1 MLVSKSL
8 ASVAPAKVA
17 VGSSS
22 GMAIFKPAHQATCPP
37 SEDKPRI
44 WYLNPNQAPV
54 GVWQGGNTFTD
65 FDLDRNIGV
74 AKSFYLRF
82 TADFSDKDNRPACP
96 PTFYALQRVEV
107 YIGSDLVETVW
118 ADSLYHE
125 SLAFLIEMKAKDVAD
140 IHNVN
145 LNDLSQRNLFYPT
158 TASIE
163 GYSNV
168 SSAGKGLN
176 NIAPDAGTIGYEE
189 ATAGATFSGNV
200 MTAGKNGEVAPL
212 VKNDVDGAATQT
224 SSGYFYVN
232 LDNTCLKA
240 MKPYVRGLNSIIKI
254 RVYWANSWVSQYAL
268 RSNGNATT
276 KATFS
281 VSNPSL
287 AQAQLLVE
295 EQMTDPATLAQ
306 LEQAH
311 RAGVVDYTVMIRERL
326 QDNPPNLVGGQNNTT
341 FLRAFRNK
349 SAGILFYITNQQPP
363 NDRITQR
370 LSFASL
376 QLLDQRGSKLTEI
389 LDNDLLTSKIFPDQI
404 NSSFPNSANADIR
417 TIALIPFSH
426 HFQPTVDQGCSN
438 GSFQMSSLEQLVLVP
453 DGNKD
458 TAAGEVNPNGETT
471 SVGTNMITVV
481 SYSYAHI
488 TVARG
493 NHSVR
498 FEQ

>member
-1 MLVSKSL
+1 
-8 ASVAPAKVA
+8 
-17 VGSSS
+17 
-22 GMAIFKPAHQATCPP
+22 
-37 SEDKPRI
+37 
-44 WYLNPNQAPV
+44 
-54 GVWQGGNTFTD
+54 
-65 FDLDRNIGV
+65 
-74 AKSFYLRF
+74 
-82 TADFSDKDNRPACP
+82 
-96 PTFYALQRVEV
+96 
-107 YIGSDLVETVW
+107 VETVW

-125 SLAFLIEMKAKDVAD
+125 SLAFLSEQKAHDIAD

-145 LNDLSQRNLFYPT
+145 LNDLSPRNFFFPNDAAIDGYN
-158 TASIE
+158 ASK
-163 GYSNV
+163 SV
-168 SSAGKGLN
+168 GKRMFDV
-176 NIAPDAGTIGYEE
+176 APGANTIGYEE
-189 ATAGATFSGNV
+189 ATTGATFSGKV
-200 MTAGKNGEVAPL
+200 MTAGVNGEVAEA
-212 VKNDVDGAATQT
+212 VKKPVDGAVTKT
-224 SSGYFYVN
+224 SSGYYYVN

-254 RVYWANSWVSQYAL
+254 RVYWASSWVAQYAL
-268 RSNGNATT
+268 KNNGSAST
-276 KATFS
+276 KATFHI
-281 VSNPSL
+281 SNPSL
-287 AQAQLLVE
+287 ASAQLLVE

-311 RAGVVDYTVMIRERL
+311 RAGVVDYTVMVRERL
-326 QDNPPNLVGGQNNTT
+326 QDNPPNLVGGQNNIT

-349 SAGILFYITNQQPP
+349 SAGILIYITNQQPAA
-363 NDRITQR
+363 DRLTQR
-370 LSFASL
+370 LAFSSL
-376 QLLDQRGSKLTEI
+376 QLLDQRGTRLTEI
-389 LDNDLLTSKIFPDQI
+389 LDNDILTSKIFPDQI

-426 HFQPTVDQGCSN
+426 HFQPTIDQGCSN